1 MRSLSLWSQQ
11 NNANV
16 PVPETPNYKIMSID
30 DFPRYL
36 RFPPSCVYQC
46 QCTFLFSPASFLCS
60 GGYFF
65 GDKWAGK
72 ELPYVVHNNWI
83 VGKANKLKRFK
94 VFGVPYPS
102 PPSISHSPAANT
114 GSPPAA
120 G

>member
-1 MRSLSLWSQQ
+1 
-11 NNANV
+11 
-16 PVPETPNYKIMSID
+16 MSID

-94 VFGVPYPS
+94 VFGVRTLPPPFRS
-102 PPSISHSPAANT
+102 PILLPRTQALPLPRANVLLAQCST
-114 GSPPAA
+114 GEWTIRA
-120 G
+120 